1 MKLIDYCISDL
12 VCDTN
17 EFNSIA
23 GNDTKL
29 TKQDYEAQYK
39 VLLEEVYEIKEAL
52 DTDNIVELVDGVID
66 ALVVISGFVQKLENQ
81 GINMSKA
88 MELIAENN
96 LSKYTMNA
104 YVADM
109 SVADYKSKG
118 IEVVS
123 EFNKEY
129 CVYVLRD
136 TNGKIRKPIN
146 FKSVDIS
153 DCIPEGV
160 KL

>member
-12 VCDTN
+12 TCDTN

-23 GNDTKL
+23 CNDTKL
-29 TKQDYEAQYK
+29 TKEDYKAQYK
-39 VLLEEVYEIKEAL
+39 VLFEEVKEIEEAL
-52 DTDNIVELVDGVID
+52 DTNDIVKLVDGVVD
-66 ALVVISGFVQKLENQ
+66 TVVSVLGFVQRLEKQ
-81 GINMSKA
+81 GVNMSKA

-104 YVADM
+104 YYADL

-136 TNGKIRKPIN
+136 TNGKVRKPIN
-146 FKSVDIS
+146 FKSVSIE

>member
-1 MKLIDYCISDL
+1 MKLTDYCISDL

-146 FKSVDIS
+146 FQSVDIS

>member
-29 TKQDYEAQYK
+29 TKQDYESQYK

-109 SVADYKSKG
+109 SVADYKNKG

-136 TNGKIRKPIN
+136 TNGKVRKPIN

>member
-29 TKQDYEAQYK
+29 TKQDYESQYK

-52 DTDNIVELVDGVID
+52 DTDNVVELVDGVID
-66 ALVVISGFVQKLENQ
+66 VLVVISGFVQKLENQ

-136 TNGKIRKPIN
+136 TNGKVRKPIN

>member
-1 MKLIDYCISDL
+1 MKLTDYGISDL
-12 VCDTN
+12 MCDTD
-17 EFNSIA
+17 EFNDIA
-23 GNDTKL
+23 GNSKKL
-29 TKQDYEAQYK
+29 TKQDYQAQFK
-39 VLLEEVYEIKEAL
+39 VLFEEVNEIKEAL
-52 DTDNIVELVDGVID
+52 DNSDVVELVDGVID
-66 ALVVISGFVQKLENQ
+66 SLVVINGFVQKLENQ
-81 GINMSKA
+81 GIDMSKA

-104 YVADM
+104 YIADA
-109 SVADYKSKG
+109 SVLEYKEKG

-123 EFNKEY
+123 EFNKEH

>member
-39 VLLEEVYEIKEAL
+39 VLFEEVHEIEEAL

-66 ALVVISGFVQKLENQ
+66 VLVVISGFVQKLENQ

>member
-1 MKLIDYCISDL
+1 MTLFDYCISDL
-12 VCDTN
+12 TCDTN

-29 TKQDYEAQYK
+29 TKEDYKAQYK
-39 VLLEEVYEIKEAL
+39 VLFEEVKEIEEAL

-66 ALVVISGFVQKLENQ
+66 TLVVALGFVQKLEKQ
-81 GINMSKA
+81 GVNMSKA

-104 YVADM
+104 YYADL

-136 TNGKIRKPIN
+136 TNGKVRKPIN
-146 FKSVDIS
+146 FKSVSIE

>member
-1 MKLIDYCISDL
+1 MKLIDYCTSDL

-52 DTDNIVELVDGVID
+52 DTDNVVELVDGVID
-66 ALVVISGFVQKLENQ
+66 VLVVISGFVQKLENQ

-88 MELIAENN
+88 MELITENN

-136 TNGKIRKPIN
+136 TNGKVRKPIN
-146 FKSVDIS
+146 FKSVSIE